1 MSRSSFWV
9 SAAYATMAVSI
20 GVWAWCE
27 PAPQARAAVARAATK
42 SRQRPARASRPRIAR
57 SHDAA
62 LAGIRW
68 RVDAV
73 RDEPHVVT
81 FAPAWA
87 TGEAAPRCE
96 GAERPPTTRLADQSP
111 AVPVTAAAAA
121 VEVEASLAD
130 KPRPVATTQT
140 TAATTRPID
149 GSEMA
154 SVDDD
159 LRYTPI
165 VTPKT
170 PEPQHPPE
178 SNAANVDTGKP
189 PVKWQRLTDDWF
201 GVRPALD
208 DRGVSFQAS
217 LTSDYSVNLRGGRD
231 TAGGAFRDLLNANVT
246 VDTDRLL
253 HWKGGTFFA
262 NFQNQNGQNGN
273 ANLVGSAQGIS
284 NIDADGRT
292 ELSEA
297 WYEQQ
302 LLDGKVRLKVGK
314 VDANTEFAHVT
325 NGAEFLNP
333 SMGFSPTIV
342 GFPTYPD
349 PAMSVNAFVNP
360 TEHLYAG
367 VGLYDGSSAVGE
379 FTGPRGPATFLRGGD
394 RLFLIG
400 EVGTKWSLDG
410 GRDGR
415 LGVGVWHHTADFARL
430 TGAGHLISGSTGPY
444 VTADQTLWRKN
455 PADKDDARGFGAF
468 FQYGYADPRVSL
480 FEHHVGG
487 GLTWTGPF
495 DHRDDDVFGLGVT
508 YVALS
513 GRETGG
519 PGGNET
525 TVETFYKVRVLPWL
539 SLKPDLQYV
548 FHPGGDHQE
557 RDAFVATVRAVID
570 F

>member
-1 MSRSSFWV
+1 MARSSFWV
-9 SAAYATMAVSI
+9 PVAYTAIAVGIGGWAWYEPAASSAASAARTPQRSTHAV
-20 GVWAWCE
+20 
-27 PAPQARAAVARAATK
+27 RAASRRWYDSAPEANHVATFASAWVAR
-42 SRQRPARASRPRIAR
+42 
-57 SHDAA
+57 
-62 LAGIRW
+62 
-68 RVDAV
+68 
-73 RDEPHVVT
+73 
-81 FAPAWA
+81 
-87 TGEAAPRCE
+87 EAAPHCE
-96 GAERPPTTRLADQSP
+96 ETTPATPRPAEQP
-111 AVPVTAAAAA
+111 AVAPVIAVAAAL
-121 VEVEASLAD
+121 EVEAPPAEQ
-130 KPRPVATTQT
+130 PAAPVATTQVS
-140 TAATTRPID
+140 TAQDPVVTAPAMAPTTRPID
-149 GSEMA
+149 GSEVA
-154 SVDDD
+154 SIDDD
-159 LRYTPI
+159 LRFAPT

-178 SNAANVDTGKP
+178 SNEKNVDTGKP

-208 DRGVSFQAS
+208 DHGVSFQAS
-217 LTSDYSVNLRGGRD
+217 LTSDYSLNLRGGRD

-246 VDTDRLL
+246 VDTDRLM
-253 HWKGGTFFA
+253 HWKGGTFFV

-292 ELSEA
+292 EVSEL

-314 VDANTEFAHVT
+314 VDANSEFAHVN

-367 VGLYDGSSAVGE
+367 FGLYDGSSAVGE
-379 FTGPRGPATFLRGGD
+379 FTGPRGPATFLHSAD
-394 RLFLIG
+394 RLFMIA
-400 EVGTKWSLDG
+400 EVGAKWSLAN

-415 LGVGVWHHTADFARL
+415 LGVGVWHHTADFERL
-430 TGAGHLISGSTGPY
+430 TGTGHSISGSTGPY
-444 VTADQTLWRKN
+444 VTVDQALWRKN
-455 PADKDDARGFGAF
+455 PADKDDTRGIGAF

-525 TVETFYKVRVLPWL
+525 TVEMFYKARILPWL

-548 FHPGGDHQE
+548 VHPGGGHDE
-557 RDAFVATVRAVID
+557 PDALVATVRAVID